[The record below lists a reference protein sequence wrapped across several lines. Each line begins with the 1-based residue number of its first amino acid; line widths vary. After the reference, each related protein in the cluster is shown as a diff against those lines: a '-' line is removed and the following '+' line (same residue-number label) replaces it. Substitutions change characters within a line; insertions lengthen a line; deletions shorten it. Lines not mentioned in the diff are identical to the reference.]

1 MIECPSCKNREFV
14 GTLFCGNCGTRLINV
29 TPVPTMSIPRDQLS
43 LEASATKPSVPEGPD
58 LASGALLGLR
68 VISGGEIL
76 SLIGRD
82 NYTLGRTVE
91 GQPIVPDVDLSP
103 YDAFEQGVSRLH
115 CEIRL
120 KDDGVYIVDLDSANG
135 TLINGKRIEIQKP
148 IGVKH
153 GDILQLG
160 RMRLQLISRYRK

>member
-1 MIECPSCKNREFV
+1 
-14 GTLFCGNCGTRLINV
+14 
-29 TPVPTMSIPRDQLS
+29 

-58 LASGALLGLR
+58 LVSGALLGLR
-68 VISGGEIL
+68 VVSSGEIL

-82 NYTLGRTVE
+82 NYTLGRVVE
-91 GQPIVPDVDLSP
+91 GQPVIPDVDLSP
-103 YDAFEQGVSRLH
+103 YDAFDQGVSRLH

-120 KDDGVYIVDLDSANG
+120 KDEGVYIIDLESANG
-135 TLINGKRIEIQKP
+135 TLINGERIEVQKP
-148 IGVKH
+148 ISVKH

>member
-1 MIECPSCKNREFV
+1 MIECPTCKNREFV
-14 GTLFCGNCGTRLINV
+14 GTLFCSDCGTRLVNV
-29 TPVPTMSIPRDQLS
+29 TPTPTVSIPRDQLS
-43 LEASATKPSVPEGPD
+43 LEANATKPSVPEGPD

-68 VISGGEIL
+68 IVSSGEIL

-91 GQPIVPDVDLSP
+91 GQPVIPDVDLSP
-103 YDAFEQGVSRLH
+103 YDAFDQGVSRLH

-120 KDDGVYIVDLDSANG
+120 KDEGVYIIDLESANG
-135 TLINGKRIEIQKP
+135 TLINGERIEVQKP
-148 IGVKH
+148 ISVKH